1 MPYMGPKNE
10 LSYAKWAGPAIPF
23 DWNSC
28 NTDAQTFAESTV
40 SAYPA
45 TAPMSYPYE
54 NKTRCSARQSDL

>member
-1 MPYMGPKNE
+1 MGPKNE

-23 DWNSC
+23 GWDSC
-28 NTDAQTFAESTV
+28 NTDAETCTESTA

-54 NKTRCSARQSDL
+54 KETRCSVRKSDL